1 MNKIVFISDFFLNQV
16 SGGAEKCNEAFINK
30 ASKKYNI
37 VKKNSTQVTVEFI
50 DNNKD
55 GFFIISN
62 FFGLSEKV
70 KRHLS
75 NYDYI
80 IYEHDHKYVT
90 SNNPS
95 LYKNFEIP
103 VRNIINI
110 DFYSSAKAVL
120 CQSAFHSKILYKNTL
135 LTNIVNLAGNIW
147 SDSDLDLLSKNLS
160 NTKSIKNAI
169 MRSDNR
175 NKGQSAAVRYCKS
188 NNIDFEFIES
198 QSYEGFIKNLSKV
211 ENLYF
216 FPQWVETYNRVSIE
230 ARILGCKLI
239 TNNLIGVTK
248 ESYYKLKGKELLDF
262 IRENN
267 DNVVN
272 KILNVIEQK
281 EVEFFKT
288 TEIPKV
294 TFITSMYKGSKFI
307 EHFLKNIT
315 SLDLFETTEVLI
327 FDSNSPENE
336 YSICKPYLEKY
347 DNIKYKRLEKNYSPT
362 EVLNL
367 GIKESTGEYL
377 TTAPIDD
384 VRDKLY
390 LRWMIKSL
398 MEAGEDTCLVYGEC
412 LQTNVANETI
422 NSNTASSVYEHSKQD
437 FSRENMIK
445 SLPGPMP
452 VWKKSVHEQ
461 IGYFNTKY
469 RYCADWELWL
479 RMVNKGY
486 KFRKLNKIIGLYYF
500 NKEGLTTSDDTKIEK
515 NTEEAE
521 VFFKFKETFGDSNYN
536 RYFSYFNQFRRNND

>member
-1 MNKIVFISDFFLNQV
+1 MNNIVFISDFFLDEAM
-16 SGGAEKCNEAFINK
+16 GGAEKCNEAFINK
-30 ASKKYNI
+30 ISGTYNVTKK
-37 VKKNSTQVTVEFI
+37 KSTLVTVDFI
-50 DNNKD
+50 KNHRED
-55 GFFIISN
+55 FFIIAN
-62 FFGLSEKV
+62 FFGLSQKV
-70 KRHLS
+70 KIALGDC
-75 NYDYI
+75 DYI
-80 IYEHDHKYVT
+80 IYEHDHKYV
-90 SNNPS
+90 SNNNPS
-95 LYKNFEIP
+95 TYKNFEIP
-103 VRNIINI
+103 IRNIINI
-110 DFYSSAKAVL
+110 DFYSLAKAVL
-120 CQSAFHSKILYKNTL
+120 CQSTFHSEILYKNTL
-135 LTNIVNLAGNIW
+135 LTNIVNLSGNIW
-147 SDSDLDLLSKNLS
+147 SDEDLELLNKNIS
-160 NTKSIKNAI
+160 NDKNIKNAI
-169 MRSDNR
+169 MRSGNR
-175 NKGQSAAVRYCKS
+175 NKGESAAVRYCKS
-188 NNIDFEFIES
+188 NNIEFDYIES
-198 QSYEGFIKNLSKV
+198 QSYESFINNLSKV

-262 IRENN
+262 IKKNN

-272 KILNVIEQK
+272 KILNVVEQK

-288 TEIPKV
+288 TGIPKV
-294 TFITSMYKGSKFI
+294 TFITSMYKGAKFI

-315 SLDLFETTEVLI
+315 SLDLFETSEVLI

-398 MEAGEDTCLVYGEC
+398 LETGEDTCLVYGEC
-412 LQTNVANETI
+412 LQTNTPNETI
-422 NSNTASSVYEHSKQD
+422 NLNTASSIYEHSKQD

-452 VWKKSVHEQ
+452 VWKKNIHKE

-500 NKEGLTTSDDTKIEK
+500 NKQGLTTSDDTKAEK

-521 VFFKFKETFGDSNYN
+521 VFFKFKETFGESNYK